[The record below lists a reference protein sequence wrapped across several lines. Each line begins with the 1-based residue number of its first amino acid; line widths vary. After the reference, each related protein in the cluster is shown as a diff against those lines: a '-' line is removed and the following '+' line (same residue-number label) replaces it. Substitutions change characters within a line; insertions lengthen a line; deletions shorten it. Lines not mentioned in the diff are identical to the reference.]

1 MDTMIQKIHELSRE
15 CFNRQQEVL
24 VTIHVEAQIYVR
36 AVQNIAGPKR
46 NTVSPSPPL
55 EANSEHILTLSS

>member
-1 MDTMIQKIHELSRE
+1 MLQPPTRMLLATIQ
-15 CFNRQQEVL
+15 
-24 VTIHVEAQIYVR
+24 VEAQIYVR